1 MGLFD
6 AKYCDICHEK
16 IGLLGNRKVEDGNV
30 CKDCAA
36 KLSPF
41 MSGRRHT
48 TLEDIKKHLEYR
60 EQNKQAV
67 AQFNPSMVLGNATKV
82 YIDQNNGCFA
92 VTRDKD
98 WRSKNPDIIPLNQVS
113 SVNCDVKENKRELYR
128 KDSEGHNVSYN
139 PKQYEYSYE
148 FEMEINVNSPY
159 FDEIKFELSD
169 YSNRP
174 KNNFDAVYQNLQMQA
189 NQIQQALMSM
199 SGGMGMNQMG
209 MNPMAGG
216 MNNMG
221 MNNMGGQMGMNQ
233 MGGQMGMNQM
243 GGQMGMN
250 QMGGQMGGMNNMGGQ
265 MGMNQMGGQMGMN
278 QMGGQM
284 GMNNMGGQMGMNQM
298 GGQMGGM
305 NNMGGQMGMNQMG
318 GQMGGMNQMG
328 NMMNGNM
335 GNIAGGILGE
345 IVNAAADGLAGNSMT
360 QPNMGG
366 QMGGMNQMGGQ
377 MGGMNNMGGQMG
389 GMNQMGG
396 QMGGMNQMGGQMG
409 MNQMGGQMQAGPW
422 ICPYCG
428 TQNEGNSCTGCGQK
442 RQ

>member
-16 IGLLGNRKVEDGNV
+16 ISLLGNRKVEDGNV
-30 CKDCAA
+30 CKNCAA

-48 TLEDIKKHLEYR
+48 TLEDIKRHLEYR

-67 AQFNPSMVLGNATKV
+67 AQFNPTMVLGNTTKV

-113 SVNCDVKENKRELYR
+113 SVNCDIQEHKKELYR

-169 YSNRP
+169 FSSRP

-199 SGGMGMNQMG
+199 NGGMGMNQMG

-221 MNNMGGQMGMNQ
+221 MNQMGGQMGMNQMGGQMGMNPMGGQMGMNQ

-250 QMGGQMGGMNNMGGQ
+250 QMGGQMGMNQMGGQMGMNQMGGQMGMNQMGNQMGMNQMGGQ

-284 GMNNMGGQMGMNQM
+284 NGMN
-298 GGQMGGM
+298 
-305 NNMGGQMGMNQMG
+305 
-318 GQMGGMNQMG
+318 
-328 NMMNGNM
+328 
-335 GNIAGGILGE
+335 
-345 IVNAAADGLAGNSMT
+345 
-360 QPNMGG
+360 
-366 QMGGMNQMGGQ
+366 
-377 MGGMNNMGGQMG
+377 
-389 GMNQMGG
+389 
-396 QMGGMNQMGGQMG
+396 
-409 MNQMGGQMQAGPW
+409 QMQAGPW

-428 TQNEGNSCTGCGQK
+428 TQNEGNACTGCGQK
-442 RQ
+442 KQ